1 MQKSLPDSVAKYG
14 LDQRQDEQERLALLA
29 TQKDAVLFLRRIR
42 QVVGAHLPREE
53 RLAVRRQY
61 GLSEV
66 RFYGQGRLLQVL
78 SNIKAISDALQD
90 AALKLPQEAVATAET
105 LSQALRDGLKKR
117 RHLRAQKISLREERV
132 DIIKQ
137 FRRLRTKIYAF
148 LMESMPDGSRDE
160 RLIDFGFRPSSML
173 RNPRPTEE
181 VTVVTEAETSEVAF
195 VVATP
200 IPAGGFLTE

>member
-1 MQKSLPDSVAKYG
+1 M
-14 LDQRQDEQERLALLA
+14 
-29 TQKDAVLFLRRIR
+29 
-42 QVVGAHLPREE
+42 
-53 RLAVRRQY
+53 AVRRQY

-66 RFYGQGRLLQVL
+66 RFYGQGRLLQVM
-78 SNIKAISDALQD
+78 STIKAISDGLED
-90 AALKLPQEAVATAET
+90 AALKLSQEAVTTAET

-117 RHLRAQKISLREERV
+117 RHFQAEKISLREERV
-132 DIIKQ
+132 NIIKQ

-148 LMESMPDGSRDE
+148 LMESMPNGSRDE
-160 RLIDFGFRPSSML
+160 RLIDFGFRPSSMR

-181 VTVVTEAETSEVAF
+181 VTVVTVVTEAGTSKVVS